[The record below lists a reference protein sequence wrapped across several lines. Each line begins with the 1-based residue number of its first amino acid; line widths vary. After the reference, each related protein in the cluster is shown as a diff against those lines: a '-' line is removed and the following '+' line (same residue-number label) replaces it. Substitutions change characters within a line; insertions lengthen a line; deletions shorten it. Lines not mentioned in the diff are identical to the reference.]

1 MGRPV
6 YLDCDTGIDDSL
18 AIAYLMAHP
27 DVDLVGV
34 GTVFGN
40 IDAHRAARNTLDLLA
55 LSPEEW
61 GSHDSVPVAI
71 GAEKPLAGRW
81 PGGPAHIHGANG
93 VGDIDLPRSPRDPDG
108 NAADLLIRLAHQ
120 YQGRLRVLAI
130 GPLTNLAQA
139 LEREPGLA
147 SLVES
152 VVVMGGAAKAPG
164 NVTPVAEANIF
175 NDPDAADRVLSAGW
189 PVTLV
194 TLDVTMEQVLEE
206 TDRAALLAADRP
218 LPQALGQMLDLY
230 YAFYVDAFG
239 RRCAPL
245 HDPLAAAVAAGG
257 ATPVVAPTVQ
267 VVVDT
272 TDGPGRGQT
281 ICDLRGERVGYPAQ
295 PGARCRVV
303 LSLGA
308 PFPPHLIEQ
317 LTTAG

>member
-55 LSPEEW
+55 M
-61 GSHDSVPVAI
+61 GGHDHVPVAI

-81 PGGPAHIHGANG
+81 TGGPAHIHGANG
-93 VGDIDLPRSPRDPDG
+93 VGDIELPRSPRDPDG
-108 NAADLLIRLAHQ
+108 SAAELLVRLAREHR
-120 YQGRLRVLAI
+120 GGLRVVAI

-139 LEREPGLA
+139 LELEPGLP

-175 NDPDAADRVLSAGW
+175 NDPDAAELVLSAEW
-189 PVTLV
+189 PLTLV

-206 TDRAALLAADRP
+206 ADRTALLDADRP
-218 LPQALGQMLDLY
+218 LPRALGQMLDLY
-230 YAFYVDAFG
+230 YTFYVDTYG

-245 HDPLAAAVAAGG
+245 HDPLAAAIAAGG
-257 ATPVVAPTVQ
+257 VTPAAAPTVQ

-272 TDGPGRGQT
+272 SDGPGRGQT
-281 ICDLRGERVGYPAQ
+281 ICDLRGERLGYPAQ
-295 PGARCRVV
+295 PAARCRVV
-303 LSLGA
+303 LSLA
-308 PFPPHLIEQ
+308 EPFPSHLIER
-317 LTTAG
+317 LTGRVG

>member
-55 LSPEEW
+55 L
-61 GSHDSVPVAI
+61 GGHGHVPVAV
-71 GAEKPLAGRW
+71 GAERPLAGRW
-81 PGGPAHIHGANG
+81 HGGPAHIHGANG
-93 VGDIDLPRSPRDPDG
+93 VGDVELPRGPHDPEADEA
-108 NAADLLIRLAHQ
+108 AADLLIRLAREHS
-120 YQGRLRVLAI
+120 GRLRVVAI
-130 GPLTNLAQA
+130 GPLTNLARA
-139 LEREPGLA
+139 LEAEPALP

-175 NDPDAADRVLSAGW
+175 NDPDAADRVLSADW
-189 PVTLV
+189 PLTLV
-194 TLDVTMEQVLEE
+194 PLDVTMENVIEE
-206 TDRAALLAADRP
+206 ADRERLLTADRP
-218 LPQALGQMLDLY
+218 LPRALGRMLDLY
-230 YAFYVDAFG
+230 FTFYVDGFG

-257 ATPVVAPTVQ
+257 ATPVTAPTVQ

-272 TDGPGRGQT
+272 SDGPGRGQT

-303 LSLGA
+303 LSLDA
-308 PFPPHLIEQ
+308 PFGPHLIER
-317 LTTAG
+317 LT